1 MYYKHIT
8 SSVRI
13 RRQQLY
19 SEEIRAIEIID
30 GTSISVLTRAIN
42 SLLHNSREHTH
53 ERVIA

>member
-30 GTSISVLTRAIN
+30 GTSISGLTRTIN

-53 ERVIA
+53 ERIIA